1 MPHNEEIDQL
11 EKKYATVERQE
22 ILIDLV
28 NEENQRK
35 PALWLLIGIIA
46 VAVLAGVGILSYYN
60 TSEATHT
67 RIFEFTQTLF
77 TKELLFYILV
87 GLAAQTVDGALGMAY
102 GATSSSL
109 LLGLGIPPSIAS
121 ASVHVAEVFTTG
133 ASGISHFRFGNVNKK
148 LFLYLLIPGIIGAI
162 SGSLLLSKMNAISA
176 AVPWLSYFKEDNI
189 KPFISAY
196 LLILGAIVLRK
207 AFQPKKAKSKT
218 KRLGSLA
225 FFGGFMDS
233 FGGGGWGPIVTSTLL
248 SKGRTAH
255 YTIGSVNAA
264 EFFISLSSAST
275 FLIFGA
281 IAGWPV
287 IIGLIIGGVIASPFA
302 ALLVRRLKRKPLMI
316 MVGTLIILLSLRT
329 IITTLLH

>member
-11 EKKYATVERQE
+11 EKRYATVERQE

-28 NEENQRK
+28 NEENRRK

-46 VAVLAGVGILSYYN
+46 IAVLAGVGILSYYN

-148 LFLYLLIPGIIGAI
+148 LFLYLLVPGIIGAV
-162 SGSLLLSKMNAISA
+162 SGSFLLSKMNAISS
-176 AVPWLSYFKEDNI
+176 AVPWLSSFKEDNI
-189 KPFISAY
+189 KPFISVY

-207 AFQPKKAKSKT
+207 AFLPKKAKSKT

-287 IIGLIIGGVIASPFA
+287 IVGLIIGGVIASPFA

-329 IITTLLH
+329 IILTLLH

>member
-46 VAVLAGVGILSYYN
+46 ALVLAGIGILSYYN

-67 RIFEFTQTLF
+67 RVFEFTQTLF

-148 LFLYLLIPGIIGAI
+148 LFLYLLVPGIIGAI
-162 SGSLLLSKMNAISA
+162 SGSFLLSKMNAISDA
-176 AVPWLSYFKEDNI
+176 IPWLSYFKEDNI

-196 LLILGAIVLRK
+196 LLILGVIVLRK
-207 AFQPKKAKSKT
+207 AFLPKKAKSKT

-264 EFFISLSSAST
+264 EFFISLSSAGT

-287 IIGLIIGGVIASPFA
+287 IVGLIIGGVIASPFA

-316 MVGTLIILLSLRT
+316 MVGSLIILLSLRT
-329 IITTLLH
+329 IILTLLH

>member
-46 VAVLAGVGILSYYN
+46 ALVLAGIGILSYYN

-67 RIFEFTQTLF
+67 RVFEFTQTLF

-121 ASVHVAEVFTTG
+121 ASVHVAEVFTIGKESAG
-133 ASGISHFRFGNVNKK
+133 AWRIEQVDAVVDCGRVINLSGAKAQ
-148 LFLYLLIPGIIGAI
+148 LEGAI
-162 SGSLLLSKMNAISA
+162 MDGITVALYGGVQIAEGRVVTGNFDRYRLGRIQDAPRAINISFIDNDERSMGLGEVGLPPAIPAFCNAYS
-176 AVPWLSYFKEDNI
+176 
-189 KPFISAY
+189 
-196 LLILGAIVLRK
+196 K
-207 AFQPKKAKSKT
+207 AFNT
-218 KRLGSLA
+218 R
-225 FFGGFMDS
+225 
-233 FGGGGWGPIVTSTLL
+233 
-248 SKGRTAH
+248 
-255 YTIGSVNAA
+255 
-264 EFFISLSSAST
+264 
-275 FLIFGA
+275 
-281 IAGWPV
+281 
-287 IIGLIIGGVIASPFA
+287 
-302 ALLVRRLKRKPLMI
+302 VRKLPLR
-316 MVGTLIILLSLRT
+316 S
-329 IITTLLH
+329 